1 VEIGEEPV
9 IYGKIRSK
17 AAVNETTGG
26 DLTPGEVTW
35 RMSMAHQAGLDG
47 GTTQPTCS
55 LLLVDDDVELC
66 ELLQEFFA
74 QRGIGLEAAHDG
86 RRGLARALSGDHDLL
101 LLDVMMP
108 GLDGFELL
116 RLLRRRSQVPV
127 IMLTARTTQ
136 ADRVAGL
143 DAGADDYLPKP
154 FGTAEL
160 LARIRAVLRR
170 SGRAPV
176 EAEVLEVGGV
186 KLIPSAREALSDGC
200 AVPLT
205 TVEYDILEFLVHA
218 AGRVVSRDELTAA
231 LYRRRTTRF
240 DRSLDMH
247 ICNVRKK
254 LGARGDLIR
263 TVRGVGYLFRS
274 GPETDEGP

>member
-1 VEIGEEPV
+1 
-9 IYGKIRSK
+9 
-17 AAVNETTGG
+17 
-26 DLTPGEVTW
+26 
-35 RMSMAHQAGLDG
+35 MAHQPDQNEEAA
-47 GTTQPTCS
+47 QQSCS

-74 QRGIGLEAAHDG
+74 RQGMSLEAAHDG
-86 RRGLARALSGDHDLL
+86 RRGLARALGGGHDLL

-116 RLLRRRSQVPV
+116 RLVRRRSQVPV

-154 FGTAEL
+154 FGTEEL

-170 SGRAPV
+170 MGRAATEV
-176 EAEVLEVGGV
+176 EVLEAGGV
-186 KLIPSAREALSDGC
+186 RLLPAAREALSDGSPV
-200 AVPLT
+200 ALT

-231 LYRRRTTRF
+231 LYQRKTSSF
-240 DRSLDMH
+240 DRALDMH
-247 ICNVRKK
+247 ICNLRRK
-254 LGARGDLIR
+254 LGPNGDLIR
-263 TVRGVGYLFRS
+263 TVRSVGYLFRS
-274 GPETDEGP
+274 GPEAEGGS